1 MTIFAGVLIVFIV
14 FVVIV
19 YVLRTARKNAILAKK
34 RENSQNYFMYQVSNF
49 TLNSSIVF
57 NRKED
62 LFSQSRMRNAG
73 IEVVGEDIE
82 LVDYVK
88 DVPWFFYL

>member
-1 MTIFAGVLIVFIV
+1 MTFFAGITIIVIVFW
-14 FVVIV
+14 VIA
-19 YVLRTARKNAILAKK
+19 YVLRTARKSAVLAKK
-34 RENSQNYFMYQVSNF
+34 RKNSQNYFLCQVSNF

-62 LFSQSRMRNAG
+62 LFSRSRMRNAG
-73 IEVVGEDIE
+73 IEVVGEDIQ

-88 DVPWFFYL
+88 NVPWFFYL